1 MKEKLFNKGFVLI
14 TLINFVVYLVYYLL
28 MVIIAVIAQEEL
40 NASLGEAGFAS
51 GIYIIGTLLA
61 RLYMGKKLEL
71 FGRKRVLRFGILF
84 FLVTTMAYLYMPTI
98 AIMFIIRFL
107 MDSHTEQRQQLPMR
121 LSQLIFL
128 ILETEKGLIIMASAQ
143 VSQLRLDRSSE

>member
-51 GIYIIGTLLA
+51 
-61 RLYMGKKLEL
+61 
-71 FGRKRVLRFGILF
+71 
-84 FLVTTMAYLYMPTI
+84 
-98 AIMFIIRFL
+98 
-107 MDSHTEQRQQLPMR
+107 
-121 LSQLIFL
+121 
-128 ILETEKGLIIMASAQ
+128 
-143 VSQLRLDRSSE
+143 

>member
-71 FGRKRVLRFGILF
+71 F
-84 FLVTTMAYLYMPTI
+84 
-98 AIMFIIRFL
+98 
-107 MDSHTEQRQQLPMR
+107 
-121 LSQLIFL
+121 
-128 ILETEKGLIIMASAQ
+128 
-143 VSQLRLDRSSE
+143 

>member
-1 MKEKLFNKGFVLI
+1 MLYKFVYIRNNYQIKSILSEYPYNTPCRWDKLQIIRRKGFYSMKEKLFNKGFVLI

-84 FLVTTMAYLYMPTI
+84 
-98 AIMFIIRFL
+98 
-107 MDSHTEQRQQLPMR
+107 S
-121 LSQLIFL
+121 
-128 ILETEKGLIIMASAQ
+128 
-143 VSQLRLDRSSE
+143 

>member
-61 RLYMGKKLEL
+61 HFTWGKSWNY
-71 FGRKRVLRFGILF
+71 
-84 FLVTTMAYLYMPTI
+84 LV
-98 AIMFIIRFL
+98 
-107 MDSHTEQRQQLPMR
+107 
-121 LSQLIFL
+121 
-128 ILETEKGLIIMASAQ
+128 
-143 VSQLRLDRSSE
+143 VSGF